1 MLNRDY
7 TVESVDTALQLLLI
21 LRRDGTI
28 QLSSAALEL
37 GVAKSTVHRLLGTL
51 QRRGFVIQDA
61 QRKYL
66 IGPHLEGFNP
76 KSDGSMS
83 LRTKAHK
90 HLSSISRRF
99 HETARISILEGSNIR
114 ILDGVVGEDSISV
127 SSCEGERC
135 QATQTPAGM
144 VILAFMHSKQLE
156 KLLNAEVIVPLNSAF
171 TSRLAAIRTLGYAFT
186 MEHPE
191 RGVSS
196 VAAPIFDS
204 ESNVIGAIE
213 ICIPRFRSSPSKLR
227 NISSALIETATH
239 IRDELSI
246 ELSPMGV
253 A

>member
-1 MLNRDY
+1 M
-7 TVESVDTALQLLLI
+7 DTALQLLLI

-61 QRKYL
+61 QRKYM
-66 IGPHLEGFNP
+66 IGPHLQGFNP
-76 KSDGSMS
+76 KSDGSMG

-90 HLSSISRRF
+90 HLSSLSRRF
-99 HETARISILEGSNIR
+99 HETARISILEGASIR
-114 ILDGVVGEDSISV
+114 IIDGVVGEDSISV
-127 SSCEGERC
+127 GSCEGERC
-135 QATQTPAGM
+135 LATQTPAGM
-144 VILAFMHSKQLE
+144 VILAFMQNKRLE
-156 KLLNAEVIVPLNSAF
+156 KLLNAAVIVPPNSGF
-171 TSRLAAIRTLGYAFT
+171 TSKLNAIRALGYAFT

-204 ESNVIGAIE
+204 DSNVIGAIE

-227 NISSALIETATH
+227 NISSGLIETATL

-246 ELSPMGV
+246 EFSPMGV